1 MSKCLSAEGQLYDSA
16 PRPWSAP
23 FPGVWV
29 GRGASRSLAARAFL
43 WGGHSPWPG
52 SPGLP
57 GKADLWA
64 GAGGPGRVVVSA
76 GPVVT

>member
-16 PRPWSAP
+16 GRPWSAP

-29 GRGASRSLAARAFL
+29 GRGASRSLAAGAFL
-43 WGGHSPWPG
+43 WGGRSPWPG